1 MSRDSMK
8 DISSDMIRDFMKKPI
23 TAVSSALAIKTAVV
37 ETTNLEGLALDWAVA
52 KAVGISLDP
61 EPRVFKGAPCVM
73 HATYRALP
81 YKPFWPTSDW
91 NQAGEL
97 VDAHIKRMGDCGE
110 PIAGWDAVPEGKQYF
125 AIAHNGELATG
136 ATKRIAVCRAVVL
149 AKLGDAVEVPAELVA
164 Q

>member
-1 MSRDSMK
+1 MK

-23 TAVSSALAIKTAVV
+23 TAVSATLASKTAVV
-37 ETTNLEGLALDWAVA
+37 ETTNLEGLALDWAVGKALGWVDYPKDSQEQGAWWYTAPA
-52 KAVGISLDP
+52 KAPFSARI
-61 EPRVFKGAPCVM
+61 
-73 HATYRALP
+73 
-81 YKPFWPTSDW
+81 YKADW
-91 NQAGEL
+91 KPSTDWRQAGDL

-164 Q
+164 K